1 MGLLRPLRDS
11 QPLSLLSLL
20 MVPFPSS
27 DIPFLLPA
35 STYPPMR
42 YRLPSPLFA
51 CPNAPALLSPPQAP
65 LRSLQQ
71 TSLPVLVPV
80 SPLSTH
86 TYFRS
91 EDRCNSDQDWRG
103 PCSLDQKP
111 GPQSSAASVQCGLG
125 QVCSPLWLE
134 LLP

>member
-1 MGLLRPLRDS
+1 MGLLGPLRDS
-11 QPLSLLSLL
+11 QTLSLLSLL
-20 MVPFPSS
+20 TVPFPSS
-27 DIPFLLPA
+27 DRPFLLPA
-35 STYPPMR
+35 STHPPMR
-42 YRLPSPLFA
+42 HHLPSPLFV
-51 CPNAPALLSPPQAP
+51 CPNPPALLSPSQTP
-65 LRSLQQ
+65 LRSLRQ

-80 SPLSTH
+80 SPLSPH

-91 EDRCNSDQDWRG
+91 GDRCNSDEDWPG

>member
-1 MGLLRPLRDS
+1 MGLLWPLGDF
-11 QPLSLLSLL
+11 QTLSLLSLL
-20 MVPFPSS
+20 MILFPSS
-27 DIPFLLPA
+27 NMPFLLPA
-35 STYPPMR
+35 STHPPMR

-51 CPNAPALLSPPQAP
+51 CSNPAALLSPSQAP

-91 EDRCNSDQDWRG
+91 GDRCNSDQDWHG